1 MTTALHLPS
10 LVQEMQAPCLASG
23 NLVSHLAD
31 NNSSHLAANTSS
43 ATMLESTTSF
53 PYHPSIIGKMPMFL
67 LRPSLHCAS
76 IHGAW

>member
-1 MTTALHLPS
+1 MPTALHLPS

-23 NLVSHLAD
+23 NLVSHLVD
-31 NNSSHLAANTSS
+31 NNLSHLVADTSS
-43 ATMLESTTSF
+43 TTMLESTTSF

-67 LRPSLHCAS
+67 LHPLLHCTS